1 MVPPGNVVYADDQR
15 QRHILFYNC
24 TNYAANCTN
33 CAQLH
38 TKNTLEMGLLIKHQK
53 MFGDMGLRHR
63 PYLGAQIASDPASC
77 KGGADERKKERKRAG
92 AR

>member
-1 MVPPGNVVYADDQR
+1 
-15 QRHILFYNC
+15 
-24 TNYAANCTN
+24 
-33 CAQLH
+33 
-38 TKNTLEMGLLIKHQK
+38 MGLLIKHQK